1 MEPGCIRH
9 TDLPGT
15 SRLFAD
21 FSYHFERVAR
31 FYRHNPHDPASF
43 EAAAREI
50 DYPAERRAAMVH
62 ALEAQN
68 GPSEALRRFSQ
79 PGTVAVVS
87 GQQVGLFGGPAY
99 TIYKAL
105 SAVRVAGELS
115 SRGIQAVPVFWLA
128 SEDHDFAEVS
138 STWIFDGDRDPV
150 RLTVEPPE
158 ANGRPRPV
166 GRIALQNPPLEGL
179 RQALASFP
187 HGDRVSALVEEAYHP
202 GAAMT
207 EGFRAL
213 LRGILSG
220 TGLLFL
226 DPLDPAVRAI
236 SAPLISEALQA
247 AGEIKARLLERNREL
262 ASCGYHAQVHVEP
275 KTSLFFLLEDGE
287 RSTLRWKD
295 SEFASLRDRAADISP
310 NALLRPVMQDYLLPT
325 LAYVGGPAEL
335 AYFAQSQVIYD
346 RLLGRMP
353 VALARSGFTLLDER
367 ASKLLDRYKLSVAT
381 ALVPQ
386 EALEERLAQALLP
399 EPLER
404 SFEET
409 SGMIQGR
416 LENLAGQI
424 ERFDPTLRAALEK
437 SRAKM
442 LYQLEKLRRK
452 TARETLRRTAR
463 AASDARF
470 LHNLIFPQRHLQE
483 RFYSILPFLAQHG
496 FELVDRLRNAAGQD
510 CPDHRVLAV

>member
-1 MEPGCIRH
+1 
-9 TDLPGT
+9 
-15 SRLFAD
+15 
-21 FSYHFERVAR
+21 
-31 FYRHNPHDPASF
+31 
-43 EAAAREI
+43 
-50 DYPAERRAAMVH
+50 
-62 ALEAQN
+62 
-68 GPSEALRRFSQ
+68 
-79 PGTVAVVS
+79 
-87 GQQVGLFGGPAY
+87 
-99 TIYKAL
+99 
-105 SAVRVAGELS
+105 
-115 SRGIQAVPVFWLA
+115 VPVFWLA

-138 STWIFDGDRDPV
+138 STWIFDGNRDPV
-150 RLTVEPPE
+150 RLAVEAPE

-166 GRIALQNPPLEGL
+166 GRFALPNPPVEQL

-187 HGDRVSALVEEAYHP
+187 HGDRVSALVEEAYRP
-202 GAAMT
+202 GATMT

-213 LRGILSG
+213 LRGIFSG
-220 TGLLFL
+220 TGLLLL
-226 DPLDPAVRAI
+226 DPLDPAVHAI
-236 SAPLISEALQA
+236 SAPLISEALNA
-247 AGEIKARLLERNREL
+247 AAEIKARLFERNREL
-262 ASCGYHAQVHVEP
+262 VSCGYHAQVHVEP

-287 RSTLRWKD
+287 RSTLRLKD

-310 NALLRPVMQDYLLPT
+310 SALLRPVVQDYLLPT
-325 LAYVGGPAEL
+325 VAYIGGPAEL

-367 ASKLLDRYKLSVAT
+367 ASKLMDRYKLPFAG
-381 ALVPQ
+381 ALVPR
-386 EALEERLAQALLP
+386 ESLEERLAQALVP

-409 SGMIQGR
+409 SREIQGR
-416 LENLAGQI
+416 LEDLAGQV
-424 ERFDPTLRAALEK
+424 ERFDPTLRASLEK

-452 TARETLRRTAR
+452 TARETFRRNAR

-496 FELVDRLRNAAGQD
+496 LDLVDRLGNAAGQD

>member
-21 FSYHFERVAR
+21 FSYRFDRVAR

-50 DYPAERRAAMVH
+50 DYPPERRAAMVR

-68 GPSEALRRFSQ
+68 GPSEALRRFSR

-105 SAVRVAGELS
+105 SAVRTAGELS
-115 SRGIQAVPVFWLA
+115 SRGIHAVPVFWLA

-138 STWIFDGDRDPV
+138 STWIFDGHRDPV
-150 RLTVEPPE
+150 RLAVETPE

-166 GRIALQNPPLEGL
+166 GRIALPNPPVEQL

-187 HGDRVSALVEEAYHP
+187 HGDRVSALVEEAYRP
-202 GAAMT
+202 GATMT
-207 EGFRAL
+207 GAFRAL
-213 LRGILSG
+213 LRGIFSG

-226 DPLDPAVRAI
+226 DPLDSAVHAI
-236 SAPLISEALQA
+236 SAPLISEALEA
-247 AGEIKARLLERNREL
+247 AGEIKARLFERNREL
-262 ASCGYHAQVHVEP
+262 VSCGYHAQVHVEP
-275 KTSLFFLLEDGE
+275 KTSLFFLLEGGE

-295 SEFASLRDRAADISP
+295 SEFAALRDRAADISP
-310 NALLRPVMQDYLLPT
+310 SALLRPVVQDYLLPT
-325 LAYVGGPAEL
+325 VAYVGGPAEL

-353 VALARSGFTLLDER
+353 VVLARSGFTLLDER
-367 ASKLLDRYKLSVAT
+367 ASKLLHRYKLPFAA
-381 ALVPQ
+381 ALVPR
-386 EALEERLAQALLP
+386 ESLDERLAQALVP

-409 SGMIQGR
+409 SGAIRGR

-424 ERFDPTLRAALEK
+424 ERFDPTLRASLEK

-442 LYQLEKLRRK
+442 LYQLEKLRLK
-452 TARETLRRTAR
+452 TARETFRRTAR

-496 FELVDRLRNAAGQD
+496 LGLVDRLGNAAGQD
-510 CPDHRVLAV
+510 CPDHRVLVV